1 MYRQHI
7 SIVAILVLLS
17 AGLVFIACGEK
28 KVPVDQLTTGPELY
42 AGLGC
47 ARCHGDAG
55 EGIKTGPPIRN
66 MGRFWEQD
74 TMVAFLKNPESFKQ
88 KDPRLMARSESYP
101 IYMPPVT
108 GATDEQLKTLVG
120 FVLEMK

>member
-1 MYRQHI
+1 MKHLNGPMI
-7 SIVAILVLLS
+7 AIVLVVS
-17 AGLVFIACGEK
+17 AALVFAACGEK
-28 KVPVDQLTTGPELY
+28 KVPITQLTTGEELFT
-42 AGLGC
+42 GLGC
-47 ARCHGDAG
+47 ARCHGAAG
-55 EGIKTGPPIRN
+55 EGIKTGPPVLN
-66 MGRFWEQD
+66 MAKFWDED

-108 GATDEQLKTLVG
+108 GATDEQLKTLSG